1 MKTKQPLPEVEDQF
15 GRIMP
20 LGSYGHSSNSAAV
33 AHKVRQD
40 ILFLLDRIERI
51 KNLQTPNSSVLN
63 TYQAMLESRQAVL
76 HWLEENMEAD
86 NQGLAEVPR
95 AC

>member
-1 MKTKQPLPEVEDQF
+1 MKTESPQAELESQI

-20 LGSYGHSSNSAAV
+20 LGSYGHSSNNAAV
-33 AHKVRQD
+33 ALKVKQD

-51 KNLQTPNSSVLN
+51 KNLQTPNSSVLK
-63 TYQAMLESRQAVL
+63 TYQTMLESRQAVL
-76 HWLEENMEAD
+76 HWLEENMELEGQD
-86 NQGLAEVPR
+86 PQEISR